1 MMPEHH
7 HHDKRMYCCDV
18 SALCMLFVSAAPP
31 SATRIYTTCRTCT
44 RSSRDNVQ
52 ATQNEDDQRIIAYV
66 FVLPM
71 RRCLDV
77 CAQFGVENRGN
88 KTKYRNITQFDI
100 LSAPLDAGYTLNTVI

>member
-1 MMPEHH
+1 M
-7 HHDKRMYCCDV
+7 
-18 SALCMLFVSAAPP
+18 
-31 SATRIYTTCRTCT
+31 
-44 RSSRDNVQ
+44 Q

-100 LSAPLDAGYTLNTVI
+100 LSAPLDAGYTLNTVIWIMIAHGAESCDFGVDEYGT